1 MFDRIIVDHD
11 AKTIQ
16 PIDLKTSGKK
26 EEKFE
31 LSALEWDYYIQASM
45 YTQILLDVISEDE
58 YFKDFTI
65 LPFKF
70 VVINRFERTPMVW
83 SYPFSRLN
91 RNIIDDQQTL
101 LQKNGYKSWREL
113 IKEAAWHIENNKF
126 DYSYE
131 TYMSGGERTIDFS
144 KYLR

>member
-1 MFDRIIVDHD
+1 
-11 AKTIQ
+11 
-16 PIDLKTSGKK
+16 
-26 EEKFE
+26 
-31 LSALEWDYYIQASM
+31 
-45 YTQILLDVISEDE
+45 
-58 YFKDFTI
+58 
-65 LPFKF
+65 
-70 VVINRFERTPMVW
+70 MVW